1 MKILVTGGK
10 GQLANEI
17 KSILSA
23 GKSEIG
29 ACPIDINTCEAT
41 YIDIEEL
48 DITKISDV
56 KKYVSNLK
64 PDVIINCAAF
74 TNVDGCETNKDAAF
88 KVNALG
94 PRNLAIAAEEKIGR
108 AHV

>member
-56 KKYVSNLK
+56 KKYVSSMHFATFARDKNNSLTSDFFIFNQLLFYICIGTRV
-64 PDVIINCAAF
+64 P
-74 TNVDGCETNKDAAF
+74 F
-88 KVNALG
+88 KNMF
-94 PRNLAIAAEEKIGR
+94 
-108 AHV
+108 

>member
-17 KSILSA
+17 KSILTS

-29 ACPIDINTCEAT
+29 GSPVDISKCDAT

-48 DITKISDV
+48 DITKVSDV
-56 KKYVSNLK
+56 KKYVTNL
-64 PDVIINCAAF
+64 
-74 TNVDGCETNKDAAF
+74 
-88 KVNALG
+88 
-94 PRNLAIAAEEKIGR
+94 
-108 AHV
+108 